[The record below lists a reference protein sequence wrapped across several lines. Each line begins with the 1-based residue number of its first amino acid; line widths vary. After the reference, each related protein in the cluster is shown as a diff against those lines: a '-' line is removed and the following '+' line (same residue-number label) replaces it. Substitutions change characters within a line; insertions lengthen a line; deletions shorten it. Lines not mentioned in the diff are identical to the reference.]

1 MARAERTTDDAPDRQ
16 LDVEIDWGEV
26 STSGVQFVTP
36 EEGRAYFDE
45 QARELLGI
53 SGAEFVRRH
62 DAGEYDDIIDDPA
75 HDAVGFLAFLIDL
88 AR

>member
-1 MARAERTTDDAPDRQ
+1 MARAERTTDDALDSPS
-16 LDVEIDWGEV
+16 DVEIVWDEV
-26 STSGVQFVTP
+26 STSGVRFVTP

-75 HDAVGFLAFLIDL
+75 HDAVSFPAFLIDL

>member
-1 MARAERTTDDAPDRQ
+1 MARAAQTTDDE
-16 LDVEIDWGEV
+16 LDTQPESEIDWDTV
-26 STSGVQFVTP
+26 SVPGVRMVSP
-36 EEGRAYFDE
+36 AEGRAYFDE

-53 SGAEFVRRH
+53 SGSEFVRRH